1 MEVVSLL
8 DGTPCDPKSALAGEW
23 RYIRM
28 LDLGTGESEELAA
41 GDVEYAVYVMD
52 GAGTAELADRSVPL
66 RAGSALTLL
75 KGAGAKLISTTGLA
89 VFLVSVDTVSS

>member
-8 DGTPCDPKSALAGEW
+8 DGTPCDPRSTLAGEW

-28 LDLGTGESEELAA
+28 LNLGPGDSEELES

-52 GAGTAELADRSVPL
+52 GAGSAELTDRTVPL
-66 RAGSALTLL
+66 EAGSALTLL
-75 KGAGAKLISTTGLA
+75 KGAGAKLHSTTGLT

>member
-8 DGTPCDPKSALAGEW
+8 DGTPCDPKSTLAGEW

-28 LDLGTGESEELAA
+28 RTLGAGESEELES

-52 GAGTAELADRSVPL
+52 GAGTADLADRSVPL

-75 KGAGAKLISTTGLA
+75 KGAGAKLTSTTGLT
-89 VFLVSVDTVSS
+89 VFLVSVDIVSS